1 MTNERAT
8 IEKIAPTIEKA
19 VEIAL
24 DELGLTEE
32 DVEIEV
38 LDEGAKGILGIGNR
52 DARVRLTVKSEFSEP
67 VIEEDA
73 DVETS
78 VEERDLTDLEL
89 NVVQIT
95 EATVTELLE
104 KMDVY
109 ANVKSDLR
117 DDEGPIPSVVIDIT
131 GNDLSVL
138 IGRKAET
145 LNALEYI
152 TRLIVGKEVGHA
164 VYINID
170 VEGYRKRR
178 QSSLTQLAEK
188 MADQAIKTGKPQS
201 LEPMPANERRLVH
214 IALRDNDLVE
224 TSSSGEE
231 PRRKVKIIPVN

>member
-8 IEKIAPTIEKA
+8 IEKIAPTIEEA

-24 DELGLTEE
+24 EELGLTKE
-32 DVEIEV
+32 DVELEV

-52 DARVRLTVKSEFSEP
+52 DARVRLTVKSELSEP

-73 DVETS
+73 DVETPV
-78 VEERDLTDLEL
+78 VEKDLTDVEL
-89 NVVQIT
+89 NVIQIT

-104 KMDVY
+104 RMDVY
-109 ANVKSDLR
+109 ANVKSDLS
-117 DDEGPIPSVVIDIT
+117 DDKGPIPSVVVDIT

-164 VYINID
+164 VHINID

-178 QSSLTQLAEK
+178 ESSLTQLAEK
-188 MADQAIKTGKPQS
+188 MADQAIKSGKPQS

-224 TSSSGEE
+224 TSSTGED
-231 PRRKVKIIPVN
+231 PRRKVKIIPIN

>member
-8 IEKIAPTIEKA
+8 IEKIAPTIDEA

-24 DELGLTEE
+24 KELGLAEE

-52 DARVRLTVKSEFSEP
+52 DARVRLTVKSESAEP
-67 VIEEDA
+67 IIEEDA
-73 DVETS
+73 DAETS
-78 VEERDLTDLEL
+78 VEEKELTDLEL

-109 ANVKSDLR
+109 ATVKSGLR
-117 DDEGPIPSVVIDIT
+117 DDEGPIPSVVVDIN
-131 GNDLSVL
+131 GNDLSIL

-152 TRLIVGKEVGHA
+152 TRLIVGKEVGHS
-164 VYINID
+164 VHINID

-178 QSSLTQLAEK
+178 EISLAQLAEK

-224 TSSSGEE
+224 TSSTGED
-231 PRRKVKIIPVN
+231 PRRKVKIIPIE

>member
-8 IEKIAPTIEKA
+8 IEKIAPTIEEA
-19 VEIAL
+19 VDIAL
-24 DELGLTEE
+24 KELGLAEE

-52 DARVRLTVKSEFSEP
+52 DARVRLTVKSESAEP
-67 VIEEDA
+67 IIEEDA
-73 DVETS
+73 DAETS
-78 VEERDLTDLEL
+78 VEEKELTDLEL

-109 ANVKSDLR
+109 ATVKSGLR
-117 DDEGPIPSVVIDIT
+117 DDEGPIPSVVVDIN
-131 GNDLSVL
+131 GNDLSIL

-164 VYINID
+164 VHINID

-178 QSSLTQLAEK
+178 EISLAQLAEK

-224 TSSSGEE
+224 TSSTGED
-231 PRRKVKIIPVN
+231 PRRKVKIIPIE